1 MFRQKHAEQQ
11 QNIWIA
17 TSEIV
22 STPANSFYQKLDDAL
37 ASFGFG
43 EKVRTLCAP
52 FYENDPSKGGR
63 PGIDP
68 EVYFKMLMIGFFENL
83 PSERGIAARCG
94 DSLSI
99 RGFLHY
105 SLSETTPEHSSLT
118 VIRQRLSQEVFR
130 AVFGLILQ
138 ALKKHKLL
146 KGKRVAIDA
155 SVIEA
160 NASLRSLEHRLT
172 RDDYW
177 EYVKKLADAAGIDS
191 KDTAAVRRFDKK
203 REDRTTSNKD
213 WQNPHDPTAKVGR
226 TKRGA
231 TRMIYKPEHI
241 VDLDTGAILDADI
254 RAGDEHDTDEFAE
267 RLLDAEE
274 RINTAVGDDADI
286 ARIEIAVGD
295 KGYYKVEELTRLQ
308 QHDIKTVI
316 SDPIDNRR
324 IEKLPPEQR
333 KAVAA
338 AKRSVIATYG
348 KELLMRRGMYV
359 ERSFEHVLD
368 CGGARHTTLRGT
380 ENITKRYMIQTA
392 CMNLS
397 LLMRTMISIGTPKQA
412 LAASN
417 ETIIAF
423 FVTTITFLTALLPHR
438 LLVRLAGTTAIFS
451 GDYSDYSSV
460 FSRPHSFTVVT
471 R

>member
-22 STPANSFYQKLDDAL
+22 STPANSFYQKLDGAL
-37 ASFGFG
+37 ASLGFG
-43 EKVRTLCAP
+43 EKVRSLCAP

-83 PSERGIAARCG
+83 SSERGIAARCG

-105 SLSETTPEHSSLT
+105 SLTETTPDHSSLT
-118 VIRQRLSQEVFR
+118 VIRKRLSEEVFR
-130 AVFGLILQ
+130 AVFSLILQ

-160 NASLRSLEHRLT
+160 NASLRSLQHRLT
-172 RDDYW
+172 GDDYW
-177 EYVKKLADAAGIDS
+177 EYVKKLADAAGVDTR
-191 KDTAAVRRFDKK
+191 DTAAVRRFDKK

-213 WQNPHDPTAKVGR
+213 WQNPHDLTAKVGR

-254 RAGDEHDTDEFAE
+254 RAGDEHDTDELAE

-274 RINTAVGDDADI
+274 RINTALGDDADI
-286 ARIEIAVGD
+286 ARIEIAVSD
-295 KGYYKVEELTRLQ
+295 KGYYKVSELTALQ
-308 QHDIKTVI
+308 QHGIKTVI

-324 IEKLPPEQR
+324 IEKLPVEQQ
-333 KAVAA
+333 KAVRA
-338 AKRSVIATYG
+338 AKRSVTANYG
-348 KELLMRRGMYV
+348 KQLLKRRGMYV

-380 ENITKRYMIQTA
+380 ENISKRYMIQTA

-397 LLMRTMISIGTPKQA
+397 LLMRKMIGIGTPKQA

-417 ETIIAF
+417 EAIIALLA
-423 FVTTITFLTALLPHR
+423 TIGAFLTALLPHPMI
-438 LLVRLAGTTAIFS
+438 VRLAATTPIIS

-460 FSRPHSFTVVT
+460 FSCRHSIAVLT